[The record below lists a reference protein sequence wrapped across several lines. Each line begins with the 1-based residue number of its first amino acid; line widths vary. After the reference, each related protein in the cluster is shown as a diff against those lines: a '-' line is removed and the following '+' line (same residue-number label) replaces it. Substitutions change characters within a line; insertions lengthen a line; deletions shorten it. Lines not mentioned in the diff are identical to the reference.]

1 MTGYIEPM
9 VGRYVH
15 VEIDG
20 VPNRIY
26 FEEAGTGIPLV
37 CLHTAG

>member
-15 VEIDG
+15 VAIDG
-20 VPNRIY
+20 EMHRIY
-26 FEEAGTGIPLV
+26 FEENGTGIP
-37 CLHTAG
+37 